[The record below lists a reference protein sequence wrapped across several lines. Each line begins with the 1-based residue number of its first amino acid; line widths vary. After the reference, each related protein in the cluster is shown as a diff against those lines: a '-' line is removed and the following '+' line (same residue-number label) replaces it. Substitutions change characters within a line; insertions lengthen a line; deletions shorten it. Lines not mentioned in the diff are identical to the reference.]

1 MVVFHVRR
9 MGLAASSPWI
19 LRSRGFCAQSGRR
32 RPLFFLGYGLYIMIK
47 WISKNSRKIS
57 EPDSR
62 QNGSMTV
69 DNSWDFYV
77 SIMNQ
82 SSSSM
87 WKYNHTNINKN
98 WDCSKYWQFKAR
110 TRLVPNFTCLFW
122 QPPNRSGQI
131 SPYIGMIYEVIKWCG
146 ARIDTCVYVYI
157 YIHMYIYIV
166 VREKDMGKI
175 WKFWYPPGDVSFN
188 RHSKKPISNIIQA
201 VLQRGN
207 RHINFH
213 ESLCWLGGTSQRPQ
227 SLSHPSSHPICLRS
241 FWMVKKNRNGVF
253 PMAKHTIGC
262 KAIKIYTW
270 LVVWTPL
277 KNISQLG
284 WLFPIYGKI
293 IQMFQTTNQI
303 VSMISMLKN
312 LPSAAYRWPMVTIF

>member
-1 MVVFHVRR
+1 MVGKFKIPLGSFFMVVFHVRR
-9 MGLAASSPWI
+9 MGLATIIPLDFEISKI
-19 LRSRGFCAQSGRR
+19 LRAVWA
-32 RPLFFLGYGLYIMIK
+32 PATAIFLGYGLYIMIK
-47 WISKNSRKIS
+47 WRSKNSRKIS

-77 SIMNQ
+77 YIMNQ

-131 SPYIGMIYEVIKWCG
+131 SPYIGMIFEVIKWCG
-146 ARIDTCVYVYI
+146 ARIDTCVYMYI

-175 WKFWYPPGDVSFN
+175 WKFGILQEMFLSIAILKSPSQTSF
-188 RHSKKPISNIIQA
+188 KQFFKEETDI
-201 VLQRGN
+201 
-207 RHINFH
+207 
-213 ESLCWLGGTSQRPQ
+213 
-227 SLSHPSSHPICLRS
+227 
-241 FWMVKKNRNGVF
+241 
-253 PMAKHTIGC
+253 
-262 KAIKIYTW
+262 
-270 LVVWTPL
+270 
-277 KNISQLG
+277 
-284 WLFPIYGKI
+284 
-293 IQMFQTTNQI
+293 
-303 VSMISMLKN
+303 
-312 LPSAAYRWPMVTIF
+312 